1 MFTLQPNVTHGNIV
15 GLVHPLSGHHIQPR
29 SKFMAVEEPEFSIP
43 IISQQICHIVC
54 NW

>member
-43 IISQQICHIVC
+43 HHISADLPHCL
-54 NW
+54 